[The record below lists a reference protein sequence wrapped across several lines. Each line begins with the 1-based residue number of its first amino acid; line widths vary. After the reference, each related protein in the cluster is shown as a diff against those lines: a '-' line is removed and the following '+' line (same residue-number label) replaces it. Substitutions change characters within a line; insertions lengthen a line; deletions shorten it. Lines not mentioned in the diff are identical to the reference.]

1 MRITPNHSSHGED
14 APKMALL
21 KRGKGAMLA
30 RVGIS
35 AALAVGAVGGLAT
48 SSQAA
53 VLAVTPSATSG
64 PAAGG
69 NTITLTLAS
78 TATPKFISAANVGVQ
93 FQNVATLAAE
103 STTACSTTAGTPA
116 ANIINV
122 VTTRF
127 LSSTKISALVPDLS
141 GGTTGFW
148 VACVYNNSTLA
159 SATAVLAKTGYS
171 VALPSATPTFLPLS
185 GPSVGGQTIIV
196 TGTNFPTT
204 IATATP
210 LTATLGGVAMTGITA
225 ISATSFSAVTPPG
238 AAGTATLTV
247 TTLGGTVSAS
257 AGTYTYKNGIVI
269 SPNTVPSGS
278 SVDVDVQ
285 GEGFSALTFNATDS
299 AGVSSGNGTAAGTN
313 SVNPHVYLVAGATYN
328 SALYAAGVNKTN
340 GQKAECVNPVVIGD
354 DELICTLNATNSV
367 DSTTSAGTYTW
378 SGTDLAD
385 GVYTMTVV
393 DGGSVT
399 VPTFKTIISSG
410 AAFTVGPF

>member
-1 MRITPNHSSHGED
+1 MRITSLSSG
-14 APKMALL
+14 
-21 KRGKGAMLA
+21 RTLA

-48 SSQAA
+48 ASQAA
-53 VLAVTPSATSG
+53 VLPVTPSATSG

-93 FQNVATLAAE
+93 FQNVASLAAE
-103 STTACSTTAGTPA
+103 TSGTCSTLAGTPGT
-116 ANIINV
+116 NIINV

-127 LSSTKISALVPDLS
+127 LSTTKISALVPDLS
-141 GGTTGFW
+141 GGATGFW
-148 VACVYNNSTLA
+148 LACVYNNSTLS
-159 SATAVLAKTGYS
+159 SATAVLAKTGYT
-171 VALPSATPTFLPLS
+171 VALPSATPTFSPAS

-204 IATATP
+204 ISTATP
-210 LTATLGGVAMTGITA
+210 LTATLGGVAMTGVTA
-225 ISATSFSAVTPPG
+225 INATSFSAVTPPG

-285 GEGFSALTFNATDS
+285 GQGFSALTFVTADT
-299 AGVSSGNGTAAGTN
+299 AGLSSGNGTAVGTN
-313 SVNPHVYLVAGATYN
+313 SAGPHVYLVAGATYN
-328 SALYAAGVNKTN
+328 SASYAAGVNKTN
-340 GQKAECVNPVVIGD
+340 GQKAECVAPVVIAD

-367 DSTTSAGTYTW
+367 DSTTSAGTYTY
-378 SGTDLAD
+378 STTDMAD
-385 GVYTMTVV
+385 GTYTMTVV
-393 DGGSVT
+393 DNGSVT
-399 VPTFKTIISSG
+399 VPTYKTIISSG
-410 AAFTVGPF
+410 ASFTVGPF